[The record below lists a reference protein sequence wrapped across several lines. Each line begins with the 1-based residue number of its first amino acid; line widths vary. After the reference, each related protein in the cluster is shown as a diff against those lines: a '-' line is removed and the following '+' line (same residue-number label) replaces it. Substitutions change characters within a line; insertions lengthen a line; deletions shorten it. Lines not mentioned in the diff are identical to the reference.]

1 MHHSLLPLPFFHVW
15 TYLRTQPLLGLTA
28 TLCTW
33 ELASMV
39 DAKCGHK
46 AITNPVLLSIVFL
59 TACLLI
65 THTPYA
71 AYFTGAQYVHFLLG
85 PATVALAVPMYH
97 NLAAIRRDF
106 LAIIA
111 SLAAGSLA
119 ASASAMVIA
128 HAMGAPN
135 AVVVSLGPK
144 SVTTPIAMALAQNL
158 GGQPSLAAVFV
169 LITGMLGVVICT
181 GIFRLCRILDW
192 RAQGLAAGTA
202 AHGIATARMLSINQ
216 TAGVFSGLAIGLNG
230 IVTSLILPLLVKIFG
245 Y

>member
-1 MHHSLLPLPFFHVW
+1 MHHSLLPLPFFHLW

-39 DAKCGHK
+39 DAKAGHK
-46 AITNPVLLSIVFL
+46 ALTNPTLLSIVFL
-59 TACLLI
+59 AAALLI
-65 THTPYA
+65 TRIPYEA
-71 AYFTGAQYVHFLLG
+71 FFNGAQYVHFLLG

-97 NLAAIRRDF
+97 NLPAIKRD
-106 LAIIA
+106 LSAIMV
-111 SLAAGSLA
+111 SLVTGSVV

-135 AVVVSLGPK
+135 SVVVSLGPK
-144 SVTTPIAMALAQNL
+144 SVTTPIAMGIAQNL
-158 GGQPSLAAVFV
+158 GGQPPLAAVFV
-169 LITGMLGVVICT
+169 LITGMLGVAICT
-181 GIFRLCRILDW
+181 ALFRLCRIRDW

-202 AHGIATARMLSINQ
+202 AHGIATARMLSLNQ

-230 IVTSLILPLLVKIFG
+230 VATSLFLPILVRIFG